1 MKNFEKIKEMSVEEL
16 AFAMGCP
23 ADTDDNFDYPSGCV
37 VMHPDTTNPISCIGC
52 IKEWLEQETE

>member
-1 MKNFEKIKEMSVEEL
+1 MSVEEL